1 MTPTRGKLQELK
13 EIEGLIDDLY
23 VQVTGLKLHIGAQPD
38 LAEVSGP
45 YDMKTDVGV
54 IFKALDNMTGTL
66 YKFGLDKEFIAWKNI
81 K

>member
-23 VQVTGLKLHIGAQPD
+23 TQVISLKLHIHAQPD
-38 LAEVSGP
+38 LIEVSSP

-54 IFKALDNMTGTL
+54 ILKALDNMTGTL
-66 YKFGLDKEFIAWKNI
+66 YKFGLDREYIGWKNI